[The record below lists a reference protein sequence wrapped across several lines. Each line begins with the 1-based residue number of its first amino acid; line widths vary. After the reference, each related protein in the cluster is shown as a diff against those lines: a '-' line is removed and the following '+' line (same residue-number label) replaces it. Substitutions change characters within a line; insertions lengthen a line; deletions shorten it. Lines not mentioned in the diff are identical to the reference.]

1 MKLEIKEVYFLK
13 QAVEQ
18 TTVKA
23 TDAAFV
29 AKTIEKLDKE
39 FVRLQKLE
47 EKKQPS
53 NGVMEAAK

>member
-1 MKLEIKEVYFLK
+1 MKLEISEVLIVK
-13 QAVEQ
+13 HSVENQ
-18 TTVKA
+18 TIKA
-23 TDAAFV
+23 SDARPV
-29 AKTIEKLDKE
+29 SILLDKLDKE